1 MIIIDKEPKGIT
13 MHNYKRKKKKEIIVK
28 AVRWKQKILTI
39 IDEKKQNNNKEFF
52 FPLEKRDLPS
62 SVLRSIKTNLK
73 KCTQCKKCTAIKFQF
88 LSRIQPMRF
97 HYCV

>member
-39 IDEKKQNNNKEFF
+39 IDEKKQNNNKEIFF
-52 FPLEKRDLPS
+52 LWKRETFRLPS
-62 SVLRSIKTNLK
+62 CEVLKQT
-73 KCTQCKKCTAIKFQF
+73 
-88 LSRIQPMRF
+88 
-97 HYCV
+97 